1 MTKSEVIDAINAKNS
16 NLTKVQVAHVVDTIV
31 DSIKSALVK
40 GEKVEIRGFGNF
52 QARTREAR
60 RARNPKTGKM
70 VDVPPK
76 KVPRFKPGKEL
87 KEMVE
92 KGAEDKSHK

>member
-1 MTKSEVIDAINAKNS
+1 MTKSELIDAINAKSS
-16 NLTKVQVAHVVDTIV
+16 NLTKVQVAHVVDTIL

-52 QARTREAR
+52 AVRLRNARK
-60 RARNPKTGKM
+60 ARNPKTGKM
-70 VDVPPK
+70 LDVPPK
-76 KVPRFKPGKEL
+76 KVPRFKLGKEL

-92 KGAEDKSHK
+92 KGAEDK